1 MSLKKYVLC
10 ILLVISMFVI
20 GCQNNEHI
28 NSDYSCSNDFT
39 ILDIGDIDK
48 TLSNQIYAEQ
58 DNEVEYVAVIDYK
71 SNNASMK
78 QYPVKNGGI
87 ISLTI
92 PKASK
97 FIISLYANATVAY
110 TWNLKNNLDNEVIQF
125 ENRSMIDIPRPA
137 SEELKI
143 GASKARQNFYF
154 KPLKSSRQKII
165 MRYEHQ
171 SEQQNEFFDITFNI
185 VIK

>member
-1 MSLKKYVLC
+1 MSIKKYVLC

-20 GCQNNEHI
+20 GYQNNEHI
-28 NSDYSCSNDFT
+28 NSDYSFSNDFT
-39 ILDIGDIDK
+39 ILDIDDIDK

-58 DNEVEYVAVIDYK
+58 DNEVGYVAVIEYK

-92 PKASK
+92 PKDSK

-110 TWNLKNNLDNEVIQF
+110 TWNIKNNLNNEVIQF
-125 ENRSMIDIPRPA
+125 ENRSMIDIPGPA
-137 SEELKI
+137 SEEIKY

-154 KPLKSSRQKII
+154 KTIKSSREKIV

-171 SEQQNEFFDITFNI
+171 SEQRNEFFEITFNI
-185 VIK
+185 MIK